1 MNHYDITEIKK
12 FFNNNP
18 FDFDVSDVYSDSDE
32 CINVILKEK
41 KQTFAEY
48 CGRNIPKKFKFKNND
63 NVYEAEKFLINVDRV
78 VKTVFVLKKNDIT
91 LNVFSLYECRHS
103 ELFGNYYLDLRIDEV
118 IKEDY

>member
-1 MNHYDITEIKK
+1 M
-12 FFNNNP
+12 
-18 FDFDVSDVYSDSDE
+18 
-32 CINVILKEK
+32 
-41 KQTFAEY
+41 
-48 CGRNIPKKFKFKNND
+48 
-63 NVYEAEKFLINVDRV
+63 YEAEKFLINVDRV